1 MNTHR
6 EYQKSCFK
14 YLTEMENSI
23 KSQMKAIEQEVE
35 ETSKACFSMLDDLIA
50 YDNKGM
56 EDFQRLSKD
65 GTARGDVTPETLQA
79 FMRLMHAK
87 EKLVCKQRHSLFE
100 LESKKVL
107 LDFSFS
113 KQSKFVELYRLLTQG
128 KRHLLRHLLRPER
141 LPLPDPLR
149 RFERVLS

>member
-23 KSQMKAIEQEVE
+23 KSQMKAIEQEID

-50 YDNKGM
+50 YDSKGM
-56 EDFQRLSKD
+56 EDFQRLSKE
-65 GTARGDVTPETLQA
+65 GNARWEVTAETLQA
-79 FMRLMHAK
+79 FMKLMHAK

-100 LESKKVL
+100 LESKKIL

-149 RFERVLS
+149 RFERVLA